1 MITFQALSF
10 TGESCHN
17 DNNPVKTLDNMT
29 KDFLVKLNGEG
40 RFDNAILIMMSDHG
54 ARFANRSIK
63 QQERKKS
70 LLLSHSNF

>member
-1 MITFQALSF
+1 MPIFP
-10 TGESCHN
+10 GESSHN
-17 DNNPVKTLDNMT
+17 DNNPVRTLDSMT
-29 KDFLVKLNGEG
+29 KDFLVKLKAEG
-40 RFDNAILIMMSDHG
+40 RLDNAILILMSDHG